1 MSLGSWCASRGL
13 RLAQR
18 DTAAGGPAKGGLC
31 PSLLLCKKG
40 TAMMKRVWVF
50 LLFAALAPSVH
61 AADGDSLVRFDGGIG
76 VIPVSNVT
84 VTEGTVTV
92 SRNVVRGV
100 NPAGQIWVIE
110 ALTADV
116 RADGRFRVR
125 GRGLLLGGGNN
136 IGLSNNARVFAT
148 LICEN
153 AVTAPQFSTDSAGVP
168 LAANGDFR
176 IDDVL
181 ATVPVTCPS
190 PVLLIRN
197 AANGGWFAAGIPNF
211 EDED

>member
-1 MSLGSWCASRGL
+1 
-13 RLAQR
+13 
-18 DTAAGGPAKGGLC
+18 
-31 PSLLLCKKG
+31 
-40 TAMMKRVWVF
+40 MMKRAWLF

-61 AADGDSLVRFDGGIG
+61 ASGGDSLVRFDGGIG

-84 VTEGTVTV
+84 VSETGTVTV

-110 ALTADV
+110 ALRAEV
-116 RADGRFRVR
+116 RADGRFTVR

-136 IGLSNNARVFAT
+136 IGLSNSARVFAT

-153 AVTAPQFSTDSAGVP
+153 TATAAQFSTNAAGVQ
-168 LAANGDFR
+168 LDASGDFR
-176 IDDVL
+176 INDVL
-181 ATVPVTCPS
+181 ATVPVDCPS

-197 AANGGWFAAGIPNF
+197 AANLGWFAAGIPDF
-211 EDED
+211 ENENDD